1 MTTKLDYKTLARDA
15 KSTNKDK
22 NEAATMVIIV
32 LFFSIFLVVGVM
44 AQIPRPTEQRPQP
57 QISAISSQSK

>member
-1 MTTKLDYKTLARDA
+1 MHTKLDYKTLASDA

-32 LFFSIFLVVGVM
+32 LFFGFLVVGVM